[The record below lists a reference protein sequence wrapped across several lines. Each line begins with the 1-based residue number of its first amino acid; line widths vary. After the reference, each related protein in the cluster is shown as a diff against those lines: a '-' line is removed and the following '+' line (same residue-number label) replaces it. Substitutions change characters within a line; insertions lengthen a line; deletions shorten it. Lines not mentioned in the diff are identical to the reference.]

1 MKAIFGFLVA
11 VLFAA
16 LYLGAGGPAVQGH
29 VSLLIAAAGGLAIAL
44 RGLAASAS

>member
-1 MKAIFGFLVA
+1 VA

-16 LYLGAGGPAVQGH
+16 LYLGAGGTALQGH
-29 VSLLIAAAGGLAIAL
+29 VSLLIGAAGGLAIAL